1 MADKNEG
8 ETWGRRLALRI
19 GTRLQGIRK
28 ARGLS
33 AEEVAVLTAEIGHRV
48 SRQSLV
54 NLEAG
59 RKVQVALDD
68 LIALSFVLGVSPMYL
83 LVEPKSPHT
92 AIELVPGLEVSHFE
106 AQKWLAG
113 MTSVL
118 SGEMAWDD
126 FDDWRTVFQTALQLD
141 RLRRD
146 VVTTQWDITRIESQE
161 NPSDDAEQF
170 GRALKSLLESKLQE
184 IATVSGHMRAY
195 FEVDLDNHVD
205 DRENIRRFRDTHWD
219 PLEVAAFL
227 EDKKVGEGG
236 TPADPS

>member
-8 ETWGRRLALRI
+8 ETWGQRLALRV
-19 GTRLQGIRK
+19 GTRLQGVRK

-33 AEEVAVLTAEIGHRV
+33 TEDVAVLTTEMGHRV

-68 LIALSFVLGVSPMYL
+68 LIALSFALGVSPMYL
-83 LVEPKSPHT
+83 LVEPKTPRT

-106 AQKWLAG
+106 AHKWLAG

-126 FDDWRTVFQTALQLD
+126 FDDWRTAFQSQLQLD

-146 VVTTQWDITRIESQE
+146 VAATQWEISRIETQE
-161 NPSDDAEQF
+161 NPSEDAQQIA
-170 GRALKSLLESKLQE
+170 RALSSLLESKLQE
-184 IATVSGHMRAY
+184 IATVSEHLRAY

-219 PLEVAAFL
+219 PLDVPAFL
-227 EDKKVGEGG
+227 EGKKAGEGG
-236 TPADPS
+236 PAADPR